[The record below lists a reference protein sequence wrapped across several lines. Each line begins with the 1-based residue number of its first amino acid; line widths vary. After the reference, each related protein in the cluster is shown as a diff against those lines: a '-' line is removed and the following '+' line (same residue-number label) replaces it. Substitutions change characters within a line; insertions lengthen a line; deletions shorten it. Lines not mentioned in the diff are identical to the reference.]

1 MAAARTP
8 GILPSARS
16 LLTNWSRKFRK
27 LPRNW
32 QGYFL
37 ARANCHQIFPQKQ
50 QKTNELRSME
60 TRHQAA

>member
-8 GILPSARS
+8 GILPSEPS
-16 LLTNWSRKFRK
+16 SLTNWSRKSRK

-37 ARANCHQIFPQKQ
+37 ARAVCHQYFPKNWQKAR
-50 QKTNELRSME
+50 ELRANWL
-60 TRHQAA
+60 RFQIA